1 MGGNYRYVDGEE
13 RLYLDERKYIKIN
26 FTSSGQQEIIWV
38 FNLLFYY
45 LIEDK
50 RVFLILEEPES
61 HLYPSSQRSVGELL
75 GLFLNDEKNAELI
88 TTHSPYLLGTFNY
101 MLQAGQSKGNAA
113 EKIKQKLR
121 KRYWLDPKQVSA
133 SYIRGGSIEDALD
146 QDDELTLIKN
156 ELIDQASVDINN
168 MSDFIIDKNFE
179 DSDNA
184 EHQ

>member
-1 MGGNYRYVDGEE
+1 MQ
-13 RLYLDERKYIKIN
+13 
-26 FTSSGQQEIIWV
+26 S
-38 FNLLFYY
+38 LLRPIV
-45 LIEDK
+45 LIC
-50 RVFLILEEPES
+50 S
-61 HLYPSSQRSVGELL
+61 ELL
-75 GLFLNDEKNAELI
+75 TICFKPGKAKV
-88 TTHSPYLLGTFNY
+88 
-101 MLQAGQSKGNAA
+101 ML
-113 EKIKQKLR
+113 IKQKLR

>member
-1 MGGNYRYVDGEE
+1 MATAWPIMVD
-13 RLYLDERKYIKIN
+13 KAAPA
-26 FTSSGQQEIIWV
+26 V
-38 FNLLFYY
+38 
-45 LIEDK
+45 
-50 RVFLILEEPES
+50 P
-61 HLYPSSQRSVGELL
+61 YPSISTNS
-75 GLFLNDEKNAELI
+75 
-88 TTHSPYLLGTFNY
+88 
-101 MLQAGQSKGNAA
+101 GQSKGNAA

-121 KRYWLDPKQVSA
+121 KRYWLGPKQVSA

>member
-1 MGGNYRYVDGEE
+1 M
-13 RLYLDERKYIKIN
+13 
-26 FTSSGQQEIIWV
+26 
-38 FNLLFYY
+38 
-45 LIEDK
+45 
-50 RVFLILEEPES
+50 
-61 HLYPSSQRSVGELL
+61 
-75 GLFLNDEKNAELI
+75 
-88 TTHSPYLLGTFNY
+88 THSPYLLGTFNY